1 MGPLSPKK
9 VVDPKTRT
17 SDRAAICLETV
28 VYQQRNVEYELW
40 QPPVILV
47 AYGWLAKS
55 TSCSQ
60 SLPWLQGKG

>member
-28 VYQQRNVEYELW
+28 VYRQRNVEY
-40 QPPVILV
+40 VILG

-55 TSCSQ
+55 TSCSH
-60 SLPWLQGKG
+60 SLPGLQGKGSGVP